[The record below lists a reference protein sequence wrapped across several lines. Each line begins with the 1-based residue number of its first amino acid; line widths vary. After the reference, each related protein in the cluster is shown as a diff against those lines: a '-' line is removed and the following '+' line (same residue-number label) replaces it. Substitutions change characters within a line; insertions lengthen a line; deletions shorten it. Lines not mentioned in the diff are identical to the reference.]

1 MNASPVPR
9 EELLERA
16 RSVAPLIEAEADTVE
31 RETRITR
38 AIHDAFVD
46 TELYWIALPR
56 ALGGAEADLV
66 TCIEVCEE
74 IARAD
79 GSTGWSFFVNL
90 VTTAGVVPFMSD
102 EALSIMFANGERPI
116 AAGQLV
122 PPPNARSQRVE
133 GGYLCSGHHSFAS
146 GSAFAN
152 WISSAQYEHDGDTP
166 LFNEDGTPKM
176 TITLMRPDQVTF
188 AGNWDVMG
196 MVGTSSYDYIVKDL
210 FVPDALMIEGILL
223 RPDSGRMAKRGH
235 TLLRLGSLLN
245 GVAGHVGCI
254 LGIAKRAMQEI
265 AALTSSKSRLGYQGT
280 IAEDPVFLN
289 RLSHFDA
296 EFHAMRARVLEVFG
310 GIEAKVRDGGTVSDE
325 DFARAR
331 QIGTWSHEKCGQITG
346 FAFRWAGTTPVR
358 NPNVLGR
365 CMRDTLVANSHLLF
379 DSKTMTDAGP
389 AILKSWLR

>member
-1 MNASPVPR
+1 MNAAPVPR

-16 RSVAPLIEAEADTVE
+16 RRIAPLIEAEADTIE

-38 AIHDAFVD
+38 AVHDAFVD

-56 ALGGAEADLV
+56 ELGGAEADIV
-66 TCIEVCEE
+66 TCIEICEE

-90 VTTAGVVPFMSD
+90 VTTAGVVPFATD
-102 EALSIMFANGERPI
+102 EALKIMFADGERPI

-133 GGYLCSGHHSFAS
+133 GGYICSGHHSFAS

-152 WISSAQYEHDGDTP
+152 WISSAQYEHDDGKP
-166 LFNEDGTPKM
+166 LLNEDGSPKM

-210 FVPDALMIEGILL
+210 FVPDAMMIEGILL
-223 RPDSGRMAKRGH
+223 RPDSGQMAKRGH

-254 LGIAKRAMQEI
+254 LGIARRAMQEV
-265 AALTSSKSRLGYQGT
+265 AALNSKKTRLGYQGVV
-280 IAEDPVFLN
+280 AEDPVFLN
-289 RLSHFDA
+289 KFAHFDA
-296 EFHAMRARVLEVFG
+296 EFHAVRARVLEVFG
-310 GIEAKVRDGGTVSDE
+310 GIEAKVRGGGTVSEE

-331 QIGTWSHEKCGQITG
+331 QMGTWAHEKCREITG

-358 NPNVLGR
+358 NPNVLNR

-379 DSKTMTDAGP
+379 DSKTMTDAGAP
-389 AILKSWLR
+389 ILKSWMR

>member
-1 MNASPVPR
+1 MNAPVPR
-9 EELLERA
+9 GELLERA
-16 RSVAPLIEAEADTVE
+16 RRIAPLIEAEADTIE

-38 AIHDAFVD
+38 AVHDAFVE

-56 ALGGAEADLV
+56 ELGGAEADIV

-90 VTTAGVVPFMSD
+90 VTTAGVVPFATE
-102 EALSIMFANGERPI
+102 EALKIMFANGERPI

-133 GGYLCSGHHSFAS
+133 GGYVCSGHHSFAS

-152 WISSAQYEHDGDTP
+152 WISSAQYEHDGGKP
-166 LFNEDGTPKM
+166 LFNADGSPKM
-176 TITLMRPDQVTF
+176 TITLMRPEQVKF

-196 MVGTSSYDYIVKDL
+196 MVGTSSYDYLVEDL

-223 RPDSGRMAKRGH
+223 RLDSGQMAKRGH

-254 LGIAKRAMQEI
+254 LGIAKRAMQEV
-265 AALTSSKSRLGYQGT
+265 ATLVSKKARLGYPGPVG
-280 IAEDPVFLN
+280 EDQVFLN
-289 RLSHFDA
+289 KFAHYDA

-310 GIEAKVRDGGTVSDE
+310 DIEAKVRDGGTVSEE

-331 QIGTWSHEKCGQITG
+331 QMGTWSHEKCGEITG

-358 NPNVLGR
+358 NPNILNR

-379 DSKTMTDAGP
+379 DSKTMTDAGGP
-389 AILKSWLR
+389 ILKSWIR